1 MQAQL
6 QSLGLTGKFPD
17 ATSDDEDEAAV
28 DSNWT
33 DDDEDGEDGEEY
45 ESDSPTPPPPKA
57 VQKTAPLSK
66 STEPAKL
73 AKPQTIDRVV
83 QLSAPAKPEAKPLGL
98 ARNSKLKLEPHSLW
112 YEIERPPVNQ
122 SATAPNA
129 EIIAHLHARGKVLLQ
144 AESDNYMTSNH
155 ITSSDRQFLSTIMTS
170 GTQSDKL
177 SALTL
182 AISASPLHCQKQLD
196 ALLGMAKKKSRNE
209 AVQAVAA
216 LKDLLTG
223 NLLPD
228 RKLVYFSKQVGLASS
243 AKDEELILWT
253 FEDWLKGW
261 YFQVLQVIEV
271 SISAWF
277 RLTTGTIYG
286 SSPVCEESYDFLRI

>member
-1 MQAQL
+1 LQAQL
-6 QSLGLTGKFPD
+6 KSLGLNGKFPD
-17 ATSDDEDEAAV
+17 VSSDDEEEAAESNWTDEEEDVEDDEDE
-28 DSNWT
+28 
-33 DDDEDGEDGEEY
+33 DG
-45 ESDSPTPPPPKA
+45 SDSPTPPPPKA
-57 VQKTAPLSK
+57 AQKKATLSNNEK
-66 STEPAKL
+66 SITSK
-73 AKPQTIDRVV
+73 TIDRPV
-83 QLSAPAKPEAKPLGL
+83 QLSIPSKPEAKPVGL
-98 ARNSKLKLEPHSLW
+98 ARNRKLRLEPHSLW
-112 YEIERPPVNQ
+112 YEIERPPVTPNA
-122 SATAPNA
+122 STPNA
-129 EIIAHLHARGKVLLQ
+129 EIVAHLHARGKVLLQ
-144 AESDNYMTSNH
+144 TESDNYMTSNH

-182 AISASPLHCQKQLD
+182 AISASPLHCQKQLE

-228 RKLVYFSKQVGLASS
+228 RKLLYFGKQPGLESS
-243 AKDEELILWT
+243 AKDEALILWT

-271 SISAWF
+271 
-277 RLTTGTIYG
+277 
-286 SSPVCEESYDFLRI
+286 